1 MSSQT
6 TENTGVVPPLMY
18 GENEFN
24 SVNIENENNVSP
36 PAENSAVDNT
46 TAEIATGESLATAEP
61 DNIATAEPI
70 NTATAEPENA
80 ATAEPEVSAST
91 TKSGTALSSKQT
103 ELMRL
108 RAETLEDMRQAYSK
122 RFSDTSKYP
131 KPPKAKAY
139 HASGLTTI
147 RQRDGEE
154 AYKSALNDIMNKN
167 DSDVMSGVRK
177 TRKPKKSSVNSTRN
191 NSGSMSRNTAKTVT
205 SQVTGESIE
214 EMGRAAKRLIDS
226 IIQASKNGANSS
238 RNASLTPYSK
248 TSKARKPRSKTTK
261 KSTAAPLFTVPEETS
276 ANMINSVND
285 RNRLMS

>member
-6 TENTGVVPPLMY
+6 TENTGVAPPLMY
-18 GENEFN
+18 GENGYGENQFN
-24 SVNIENENNVSP
+24 NVNIKNENDTVSP
-36 PAENSAVDNT
+36 PVANNTVD
-46 TAEIATGESLATAEP
+46 AMPEDIATGESLATAEP

-70 NTATAEPENA
+70 NDMTETPTAT
-80 ATAEPEVSAST
+80 S
-91 TKSGTALSSKQT
+91 KSGKSLSSKQT

-154 AYKSALNDIMNKN
+154 AYKSALNNIMNKN
-167 DSDVMSGVRK
+167 DSDIMSGVRK
-177 TRKPKKSSVNSTRN
+177 TRKSKTSSVNSTRN
-191 NSGSMSRNTAKTVT
+191 NSGSIRRNTSNT
-205 SQVTGESIE
+205 VTGESIE
-214 EMGRAAKRLIDS
+214 QMGLTVKRLIDS
-226 IIQASKNGANSS
+226 MIQASKKMSNGANSS
-238 RNASLTPYSK
+238 RNASLTPFPK

-276 ANMINSVND
+276 ANMMNSVND
-285 RNRLMS
+285 RNRLI